1 MGIVDIMIARH
12 DKDLDTSLCEPIK
25 PLREIAI
32 ASQLTIFRQISTDE
46 KEIRTYLQSLLY

>member
-1 MGIVDIMIARH
+1 MIARH